1 MDRFLIAESVQD
13 ANIQLGGGNA
23 NPGWETPDSRWALTV
38 KAVDTRGEP
47 IEIQIWF
54 TVPQLAS
61 IVKKF
66 FADILIRE
74 DNGEKTIFAKMLQR
88 LLRKRWAVMSS
99 STAKMKFADGY
110 CWLPPYDNLE
120 E

>member
-13 ANIQLGGGNA
+13 ARIQLAGGDA

-47 IEIQIWF
+47 IEVQIWL

-66 FADILIRE
+66 FANILVRE
-74 DNGEKTIFAKMLQR
+74 DNGQKTIFAGMLRR
-88 LLRKRWAVMSS
+88 LLRKRWATMSAVV
-99 STAKMKFADGY
+99 AKLECDGMQ
-110 CWLPPYDNLE
+110 WFPPYDNLE